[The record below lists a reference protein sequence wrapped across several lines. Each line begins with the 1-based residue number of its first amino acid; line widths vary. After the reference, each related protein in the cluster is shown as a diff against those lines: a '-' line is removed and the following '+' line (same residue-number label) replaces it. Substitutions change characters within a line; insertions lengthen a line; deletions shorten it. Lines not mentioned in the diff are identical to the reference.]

1 MSVSICNA
9 RELIGLQILILG
21 ADELQIALPFGQRP
35 LVRQNGASDRWFVR
49 TGWFLC
55 SLVSVMSVG
64 RKHDNLYDIFKD
76 IVDEAVLLRDSAA
89 P

>member
-1 MSVSICNA
+1 MNISICNA
-9 RELIGLQILILG
+9 RKLIGLKILILG
-21 ADELQIALPFGQRP
+21 AAELQI
-35 LVRQNGASDRWFVR
+35 RQNGASDRWFVR

-64 RKHDNLYDIFKD
+64 RKHDNLDDIFKD

>member
-1 MSVSICNA
+1 M
-9 RELIGLQILILG
+9 LILT
-21 ADELQIALPFGQRP
+21 AAEFGNSAEQVLTNCKLLYP
-35 LVRQNGASDRWFVR
+35 SASDRWFVR

-55 SLVSVMSVG
+55 SLVSLMSVG
-64 RKHDNLYDIFKD
+64 RKHDNLDDIFKD

>member
-1 MSVSICNA
+1 MNISICNA
-9 RELIGLQILILG
+9 RKSIGLQILMLG
-21 ADELQIALPFGQRP
+21 TAELQI
-35 LVRQNGASDRWFVR
+35 RQNGASDRWFVR

-64 RKHDNLYDIFKD
+64 RKHDNLDDIFKD

>member
-1 MSVSICNA
+1 MSISIYNA
-9 RELIGLQILILG
+9 IKSIGLKILILG
-21 ADELQIALPFGQRP
+21 AAELQI
-35 LVRQNGASDRWFVR
+35 RQNGASDRWFVR

-64 RKHDNLYDIFKD
+64 RKHDNLDDIFKD

>member
-1 MSVSICNA
+1 MSISICNA
-9 RELIGLQILILG
+9 KKSIGLKILILG
-21 ADELQIALPFGQRP
+21 AAELQI
-35 LVRQNGASDRWFVR
+35 RQNGASDRWFVR

-55 SLVSVMSVG
+55 SLLSVMSVG
-64 RKHDNLYDIFKD
+64 RKHDNLDDIFKD